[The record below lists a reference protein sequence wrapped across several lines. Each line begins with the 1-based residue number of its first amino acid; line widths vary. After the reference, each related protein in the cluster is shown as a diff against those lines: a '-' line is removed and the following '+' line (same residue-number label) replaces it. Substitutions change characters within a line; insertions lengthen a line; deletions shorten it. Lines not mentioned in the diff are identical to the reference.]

1 MNFEFKP
8 ELSLHEFEWPESES
22 VKVVKDKSILEASEN
37 IIVKHMA
44 E

>member
-1 MNFEFKP
+1 MNFDFKP
-8 ELSLHEFEWPESES
+8 ELSNHEFEWLESEN